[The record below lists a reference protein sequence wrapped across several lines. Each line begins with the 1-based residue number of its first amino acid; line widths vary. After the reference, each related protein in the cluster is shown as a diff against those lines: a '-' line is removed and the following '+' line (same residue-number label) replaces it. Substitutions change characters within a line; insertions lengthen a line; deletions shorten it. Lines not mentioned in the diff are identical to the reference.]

1 MSSDIQSTFILPDA
15 ASAVSVVAEAR
26 PASFAATLANS
37 SAATA
42 SALGNN
48 PFSVVNGSPTVTV
61 SDSNI
66 SNYAVGQ
73 TVVLVGATGLNITIA
88 GTYTVK
94 SINTVS
100 GTFTITA
107 ATNADTSADPAV
119 TTFGGASATATYPQ
133 TTLDVS
139 RNITVFSAGD
149 DSGKTFTVFGTTA
162 NGTVISETATGGN
175 NGTITGTTIFAK
187 IIGVEFSARPAG
199 NIKVG
204 TGTSVAV
211 SMFDGDMR
219 LRGLYM
225 VNNTTAATISFKSGS
240 ETGTTEMRFRTCN
253 AANTSQYP
261 DIPDDGMVFR
271 GGGYVVFTVGDF
283 VAMTVSYA

>member
-1 MSSDIQSTFILPDA
+1 MSSDIQSTFIQPDA

-48 PFSVVNGSPTVTV
+48 PFSAVEGSPTITVT
-61 SDSNI
+61 DPNI
-66 SNYAVGQ
+66 SNYSVGQ
-73 TVVLVGATGLNITIA
+73 TVELTGDAGHSVTIA

-100 GTFTITA
+100 GTFTV
-107 ATNADTSADPAV
+107 TNSGNASVADPTAN
-119 TTFGGASATATYPQ
+119 TFGGSSATATYPQ

-139 RNITVFSAGD
+139 RNITVFSASD
-149 DSGKTFTVFGTTA
+149 DTDKTFTVFGTTA

-211 SMFDGDMR
+211 SMFNGDMR

-240 ETGTTEMRFRTCN
+240 ETGTTEMQFRTCN
-253 AANTSQYP
+253 AANTTQYP
-261 DIPDDGMVFR
+261 DIPDDGIVFR

-283 VAMTVSYA
+283 VAMTVFYA

>member
-1 MSSDIQSTFILPDA
+1 MSSDIQSTFIQPDA
-15 ASAVSVVAEAR
+15 ASAVSVVAEAQ

-48 PFSVVNGSPTVTV
+48 PFSAVDGSPTITVT
-61 SDSNI
+61 DPNI
-66 SNYAVGQ
+66 SNYSVGQ
-73 TVVLVGATGLNITIA
+73 TVVLTGSAGHSVTIA
-88 GTYTVK
+88 GTYTIK
-94 SINTVS
+94 SISNNTYTVTNS
-100 GTFTITA
+100 G
-107 ATNADTSADPAV
+107 NASVADPDAN
-119 TTFGGASATATYPQ
+119 TFGGSSATATYPQ

-139 RNITVFSAGD
+139 RNITVFSASN
-149 DSGKTFTVFGTTA
+149 DSSKTFTVFGTTA
-162 NGTVISETATGGN
+162 DGTVISESSSGGN
-175 NGTITGTTIFAK
+175 NSTVTGTTIFAK

-211 SMFDGDMR
+211 SMFNGDMR

-240 ETGTTEMRFRTCN
+240 ETGTTEMQFRTCN
-253 AANTSQYP
+253 AANTTQYP
-261 DIPDDGMVFR
+261 DIPGDGIVFR

-283 VAMTVSYA
+283 VAMTVFYA

>member
-1 MSSDIQSTFILPDA
+1 MSSDIQSTFIQPDA

-48 PFSVVNGSPTVTV
+48 PFSAVDGSPTITVT
-61 SDSNI
+61 DPNI
-66 SNYAVGQ
+66 SNYSVGQ
-73 TVVLVGATGLNITIA
+73 TVVLTGSAGHSVTIA
-88 GTYTVK
+88 GTYTIK
-94 SINTVS
+94 SISNDTYTVTNS
-100 GTFTITA
+100 G
-107 ATNADTSADPAV
+107 NASVADPTAN
-119 TTFGGASATATYPQ
+119 TFGGSSATATYPQ

-149 DSGKTFTVFGTTA
+149 DSGETFTVFGTTA
-162 NGTVISETATGGN
+162 DGTVVSESATGGN
-175 NGTITGTTIFAK
+175 NSTITGTTLFAK
-187 IIGVEFSARPAG
+187 IIGVEFSVRPAG

-211 SMFDGDMR
+211 SMFNGDMR

-240 ETGTTEMRFRTCN
+240 ETGTTEMQFRTCN
-253 AANTSQYP
+253 AANTTQYP
-261 DIPDDGMVFR
+261 DIPGDGIVFR
-271 GGGYVVFTVGDF
+271 SGGYVVFTVGDF
-283 VAMTVSYA
+283 VAMTVFYA

>member
-1 MSSDIQSTFILPDA
+1 MSSDIQSTFIQPDA

-48 PFSVVNGSPTVTV
+48 PFSAVDGSPTITVT
-61 SDSNI
+61 DPNI
-66 SNYAVGQ
+66 SNYSVGQ
-73 TVVLVGATGLNITIA
+73 TVELTGSAGHSVTIE
-88 GTYTVK
+88 GTYTIK
-94 SINTVS
+94 SISNN
-100 GTFTITA
+100 TFTV
-107 ATNADTSADPAV
+107 TNSGNASVADPTAN
-119 TTFGGASATATYPQ
+119 TFGGSSATATYPQ

-139 RNITVFSAGD
+139 RNITVFSASD
-149 DSGKTFTVFGTTA
+149 DTDKTFTVFGTTA
-162 NGTVISETATGGN
+162 DGTVISESASGGN
-175 NGTITGTTIFAK
+175 NSTVTGTTIFAK

-211 SMFDGDMR
+211 SMFNGDMR

-240 ETGTTEMRFRTCN
+240 ETGTTEMQFRTCN
-253 AANTSQYP
+253 AANTTQYP
-261 DIPDDGMVFR
+261 DIPDDGIVFR
-271 GGGYVVFTVGDF
+271 GGGYVVFTAGDF
-283 VAMTVSYA
+283 VAMTVFYA

>member
-1 MSSDIQSTFILPDA
+1 MSSDIQSTFIQPDA

-48 PFSVVNGSPTVTV
+48 PFSAVDGSPTITVT
-61 SDSNI
+61 DPNI
-66 SNYAVGQ
+66 SNYSVGQ
-73 TVVLVGATGLNITIA
+73 TVVLTGSAGHSVTIE
-88 GTYTVK
+88 GTYTIK
-94 SINTVS
+94 SISNN
-100 GTFTITA
+100 TFTV
-107 ATNADTSADPAV
+107 TNSGNASVADPTAN
-119 TTFGGASATATYPQ
+119 TFGGSSATATYPQ

-139 RNITVFSAGD
+139 RNITVFSASD
-149 DSGKTFTVFGTTA
+149 DTDKTFTVFGTTA

-211 SMFDGDMR
+211 SMFNGDMR

-240 ETGTTEMRFRTCN
+240 ETGTTEMQFRTCN
-253 AANTSQYP
+253 AANTTQYP
-261 DIPDDGMVFR
+261 DIPDDGIVFR
-271 GGGYVVFTVGDF
+271 GGGYVVFTAGDF
-283 VAMTVSYA
+283 VAMTVFYA

>member
-1 MSSDIQSTFILPDA
+1 MSSDIQSTFIQPDA
-15 ASAVSVVAEAR
+15 ASAVSVVAEAQ

-48 PFSVVNGSPTVTV
+48 PFSAVNGSPTITVT
-61 SDSNI
+61 DPNI

-73 TVVLVGATGLNITIA
+73 TVVLTGDAGHSVTIE

-94 SINTVS
+94 SINTLDNTYTVTNSGNASVS
-100 GTFTITA
+100 
-107 ATNADTSADPAV
+107 DPAAN
-119 TTFGGASATATYPQ
+119 TFGGSGATATYPQ

-139 RNITVFSAGD
+139 RNITVFSAGND
-149 DSGKTFTVFGTTA
+149 TGKTFTVFGTTA
-162 NGTVISETATGGN
+162 NGTVISESASGAN

-211 SMFDGDMR
+211 SMFNGDMR

-240 ETGTTEMRFRTCN
+240 ETGTTEMQFRTCN

-283 VAMTVSYA
+283 VAMTVFYA